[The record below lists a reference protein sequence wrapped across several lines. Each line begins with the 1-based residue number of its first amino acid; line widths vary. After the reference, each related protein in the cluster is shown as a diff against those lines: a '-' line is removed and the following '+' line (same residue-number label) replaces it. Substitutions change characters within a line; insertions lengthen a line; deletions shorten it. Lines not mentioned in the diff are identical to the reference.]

1 MTMRERKKRREA
13 GASLIEVALSILV
26 LVIVMGAVFSQ
37 VDGVTKINKRE
48 SITTDLVQENR
59 DFVDLFVRDVHMSGY
74 PVSTMYAIT
83 PPPPS
88 PQPPNCSDAS
98 HPYLQRCDQSQAV
111 GIVFASPTS
120 LRLEGDVYGDGNV
133 YSVLY
138 QYYAVDPNSPP
149 DPNCPCLR
157 RSAVRKIDGDPINGQ
172 STPQFYTEV
181 QNIIDPTGMTQG
193 IFTYYDATGNSISVG
208 TGVDFETNLQ
218 TIQSIDAVKVN
229 LNVRSLQKDLQT
241 GQSIVTSLAAIAEL
255 EN

>member
-1 MTMRERKKRREA
+1 MRERKKRTQA

-37 VDGVTKINKRE
+37 IDGVTKINKRE
-48 SITTDLVQENR
+48 SVTTDLVQENR
-59 DFVDLFVRDVHMSGY
+59 DFVDLFVRDLHMAGY
-74 PVSTMYAIT
+74 PVPIMYAAV
-83 PPPPS
+83 PS
-88 PQPPNCSDAS
+88 SGCNPLPV
-98 HPYLQRCDQSQAV
+98 CDKSQAV
-111 GIVFASPTS
+111 GIVAASPTS

-138 QYYAVDPNSPP
+138 QYYAVDPNTPP

-157 RSAVRKIDGDPINGQ
+157 RSAVLKVSADPLNNQ
-172 STPQFYTEV
+172 SPPKFYTEV

-193 IFTYYDATGNSISVG
+193 IFTYFDANGNPVSVG
-208 TGVDFETNLQ
+208 TGVDFENNFT